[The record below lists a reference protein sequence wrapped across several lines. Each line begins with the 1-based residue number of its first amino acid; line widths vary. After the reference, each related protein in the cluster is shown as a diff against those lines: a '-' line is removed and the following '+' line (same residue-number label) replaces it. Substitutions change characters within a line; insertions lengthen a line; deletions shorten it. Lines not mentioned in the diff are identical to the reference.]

1 LRYSS
6 GLGAD
11 MDAKIAHELVLLVA
25 ISLLSGTTALAVD
38 DVVFTGVFAAL
49 GIAATLSAWHRS

>member
-1 LRYSS
+1 
-6 GLGAD
+6 
-11 MDAKIAHELVLLVA
+11 MDAKTTHELVLLVA
-25 ISLLSGTTALAVD
+25 ISLLCGTITWAMG